1 MQRVTSKFIKH
12 CSCEHCG
19 SSDGNSIYD
28 DGHTFCHVCQ
38 TYTNGRDDDTGQNRT
53 GKILQQVKQ
62 QTSHQ
67 NMKQYGTTKAISDRG
82 ITTSTCEQYGVTQ
95 EEGKHYYP
103 YTDDHGTTVAI
114 KKRDVQTKTFS
125 IAGDFSKATLFG
137 QHLFGKGGKYITIVE
152 GELDALAAY
161 QMMGS
166 KWPVVSIRNGAQA
179 ALKDIKGSFEWL
191 DSFESIVICF
201 DSDEPGMK
209 ASAQV
214 AELFGAK
221 AKVMKHQK
229 GYKDACDYLILGA
242 DKRFVDQWWR
252 AETYVPDGIINAAD
266 LWDDLNKP
274 TQKPDASWPYKKLD
288 DMLCGLRKRELIT
301 IAAGTGQGKSTFL
314 RQLIHHL
321 LMTTND
327 NIGMAFLEESPTRTA
342 QGILSIEAKK
352 PLHKPDVEITEDE
365 RRKAFDATL
374 GTGRCIVF
382 NHFGS
387 LSIDNVLNRLKYM
400 AKVQNCSWII
410 LDHYQMILSGIDM
423 DERKG
428 LDMLLTKL
436 RTFVE
441 ETGVGLFGVSHTRR
455 IDGNKGLENGAEIT
469 LSSLRGTQGIS
480 QLSDA
485 VIGLQRDQ
493 QAEDELLRNTTDVRL
508 LKSRYTGETGP
519 AGYLYFDKAIN
530 RLVEIEKPEP
540 TLEAL

>member
-1 MQRVTSKFIKH
+1 
-12 CSCEHCG
+12 
-19 SSDGNSIYD
+19 
-28 DGHTFCHVCQ
+28 
-38 TYTNGRDDDTGQNRT
+38 
-53 GKILQQVKQ
+53 
-62 QTSHQ
+62 
-67 NMKQYGTTKAISDRG
+67 MKQYGTTKAISERG
-82 ITTSTCEQYGVTQ
+82 ITLSTCETYGVTQ

-103 YTDDHGTTVAI
+103 YSDDSGQTVAV
-114 KKRDVQTKTFS
+114 KKRDVASKTFS

-137 QHLFGKGGKYITIVE
+137 QHLFGKGGKYITLVE

-179 ALKDIKGSFEWL
+179 ALKDVKQSFEWL

-201 DSDEPGMK
+201 DSDEPGVK
-209 ASAQV
+209 AAAQV

-229 GYKDACDYLILGA
+229 GYKDACDYLVVGA
-242 DKRFVDQWWR
+242 EKRFVDSWWR
-252 AETYVPDGIINAAD
+252 AETYVPDGIINGAE
-266 LWDDLNKP
+266 LWEELNKP
-274 TQKPDASWPYKKLD
+274 TQLPDASWPYKRLN

-352 PLHKPDVEITEDE
+352 PLHRPEVQITEAE
-365 RRKAFDATL
+365 RKAAFDATL

-493 QAEDELLRNTTDVRL
+493 QHEDELIRNTTDVRL

-519 AGYLYFDKAIN
+519 AGYLYFDKSIN
-530 RLVEIEKPEP
+530 RLVEIDKPEP
-540 TLEAL
+540 TVEPL

>member
-1 MQRVTSKFIKH
+1 MTDTDSKFVKH
-12 CSCEHCG
+12 VPCSACG
-19 SSDGNSIYD
+19 SKDAGSLYT
-28 DGHTFCHVCQ
+28 DGHVYCFSCGHYEHGDSDHQPTERKTMVKE
-38 TYTNGRDDDTGQNRT
+38 DL
-53 GKILQQVKQ
+53 KIPGSVASIQQ
-62 QTSHQ
+62 
-67 NMKQYGTTKAISDRG
+67 RG
-82 ITTSTCEQYGVTQ
+82 IQSSTCKQYGVTSDSDH
-95 EEGKHYYP
+95 HYYP
-103 YTDDHGTTVAI
+103 YHDSDGSLTAYKSRQVE
-114 KKRDVQTKTFS
+114 TKTFTVKGS
-125 IAGDFSKATLFG
+125 FKQATLFG
-137 QHLFGKGGKYITIVE
+137 QHLFHKGGKYITLTE
-152 GELDALAAY
+152 GEIDAMSAY
-161 QMMGS
+161 QMLGS
-166 KWPVVSIRNGAQA
+166 KWPVVSVRNGAQA
-179 ALKDIKGSFEWL
+179 ALKDCKEQFEWL
-191 DSFESIVICF
+191 DSFENIVICF
-201 DSDEPGMK
+201 DADEPGRK
-209 ASAQV
+209 AAEQV

-221 AKVMKHQK
+221 AKVIKHLS
-229 GYKDACDYLILGA
+229 GFKDANEYLTLAKGTA
-242 DKRFVDQWWR
+242 FVDAWWR
-252 AETYVPDGIINAAD
+252 AEAYVPDGIINAAD
-266 LWDDLNKP
+266 LWEELNKP
-274 TQKPDASWPYKKLD
+274 TQKPDASWPYKKLN

-352 PLHKPDVEITEDE
+352 PLHRPEVLITEAE
-365 RRKAFDATL
+365 RKAAFDATL

-410 LDHYQMILSGIDM
+410 LDHYQMILSGMDV

-493 QAEDELLRNTTDVRL
+493 QHEDELIRNTTDVRL

-519 AGYLYFDKAIN
+519 AGYLYFDKTIN
-530 RLVEIEKPEP
+530 RLIEIDKPEP
-540 TLEAL
+540 TTEPL